1 MSEQNTTTWRTS
13 LSRAALA
20 VPIIAAGFGLMY
32 VFQSMKAT
40 ALPVPPSEPMLETE
54 IVVAAQ
60 EDVPVVI
67 KGLGT
72 VRSRDTAAIAP
83 KVAGEVVEVHPQ
95 LEAGGLIRKD
105 EVLFRIDST
114 DYEARAAQ
122 AEAQTAQLE
131 SALALLSEKS
141 GQDRGRLT
149 TLERGRD
156 LARQEFERDKGLLEN
171 DRIGSQSMVDMSE
184 RAYLQAEDAYTQA
197 SQAVGLY
204 PLRIAEAQKSLE
216 AARAQLGLAKLTL
229 ERTLVRAPFD
239 GRVKS
244 VQIAVGQTAAPGVPA
259 VVLSDDSALEISVPL
274 DSRDAQ
280 SWLRFQPDAEAAAA
294 GWFAAPEPVRCT
306 IVWTE
311 DRAAAPWEGVLSR
324 VERFDPMTRT
334 LTVAVTVDGNEARA
348 LDSGLPLTEGM
359 FCEVLIPGKTMT
371 GVFRLP
377 RWAVDFEGE
386 VFVAE
391 NDASGQPR
399 LQRKQAEVLR
409 TQDEEV
415 FVSGGLAAGD
425 RVVATRL
432 ANPMRNA
439 LLRIVSE
446 TPSTTYRPGAAQ

>member
-1 MSEQNTTTWRTS
+1 MSEQSTTTWRTA

-32 VFQSMKAT
+32 LFQSMKAT
-40 ALPVPPSEPMLETE
+40 AIPVPPSEPVLETA
-54 IVVAAQ
+54 IVVAMQ
-60 EDVPVVI
+60 EDVPVMVT
-67 KGLGT
+67 GYGT

-83 KVAGEVVEVHPQ
+83 KVAGEVIEVHPQ
-95 LEAGGLIRKD
+95 LEAGGLVRKD
-105 EVLFRIDST
+105 EVLFRIDPV
-114 DYEARAAQ
+114 DYEARAVQ

-131 SALALLSEKS
+131 SALALLNEKS
-141 GQDRGRLT
+141 AQDRNRLT

-156 LARQEFERDKGLLEN
+156 LARQEFERDKSLLEN

-216 AARAQLGLAKLTL
+216 AARAQLGLAQLSL

-244 VQIAVGQTAAPGVPA
+244 VQLAVGQSVAPGVPA
-259 VVLSDDSALEISVPL
+259 VVLSDDSVLEISVPL

-280 SWLRFQPDAEAAAA
+280 SWLRFQPDSEDTAP

-311 DRAAAPWEGVLSR
+311 DRAAAPWEGLLSR
-324 VERFDPMTRT
+324 IERFDPLTRT
-334 LTVAVTVDGNEARA
+334 LTVAVTVDGSAARA
-348 LDSGLPLTEGM
+348 AGGLPLTEGM
-359 FCEVLIPGKTMT
+359 FCEVTIPGKTMT
-371 GVFRLP
+371 DVFRLP
-377 RWAVDFEGE
+377 RWAVSFEGE

-391 NDASGQPR
+391 NDASGQAR